1 MYPLQK
7 SFRDYLGLHCQYHVN
22 KDEWYGHGEKYK
34 RFFLNF
40 EKKSG
45 NQNLIRKLIIKEK
58 EISNSKE
65 ISNNIKV
72 F

>member
-7 SFRDYLGLHCQYHVN
+7 SFRDYLGLHW
-22 KDEWYGHGEKYK
+22 DEWYEHGEKYK

-45 NQNLIRKLIIKEK
+45 IQNLIRKLIIKEK
-58 EISNSKE
+58 EISNPKE